1 MRFNGETEGDRHR
14 RNREEKKGERKYTR
28 LDIDE
33 SGGLENETRVER
45 ANAPSAAY
53 KKITDEPTKNQ
64 CGISPS
70 KRQNQSK
77 APRTMPKVER
87 R

>member
-1 MRFNGETEGDRHR
+1 MERPRETDTEETERKR
-14 RNREEKKGERKYTR
+14 KERGSIPR
-28 LDIDE
+28 LEIEE

-53 KKITDEPTKNQ
+53 KKITDQPTKNQ